1 MGGPEVD
8 AEGVGVGGVRVRGVG
23 GGGVGGQV
31 SFGKRQVS
39 IGNRQ
44 AGTLS
49 GLRFK
54 RKIGKR
60 FVSVAKEIQSPLKMP
75 G

>member
-1 MGGPEVD
+1 
-8 AEGVGVGGVRVRGVG
+8 VG